1 MEKTSQVEKKFL
13 YALLGIVILITLAI
27 FYPFLSVLVLAG
39 TFAIGLSPA
48 CLWIKKNITRDNQG
62 IASAITVILFL
73 VLLCIP
79 LFFVG
84 TTIFNQIQSI
94 YYSIVVN
101 GDTSTVVQ
109 IIDKTINNILPA
121 GFSFDTHEKIIQ
133 LFSFLSSNITGF
145 FTYTFNTIIMFILTI
160 SATFYLLKDGR
171 KWKQNIIKL
180 SPLSE
185 NNTEE
190 LVSNVKNSTNRILK
204 GTLFMALVQGIL
216 SWIGFMIFGVPN
228 PALWGVISGLAT
240 LVPVVGTSLVVYPV
254 VLFLYLAGMHIQ
266 ALGLLLWAFILVGII
281 DNILPPYFIAKGSE
295 MSSLFILFSI
305 IGGISLMGPI
315 GIITGP
321 LILSLLYSLIGIY
334 KKEINS

>member
-13 YALLGIVILITLAI
+13 YVLLGIIILITLAI

-39 TFAIGLSPA
+39 TFAIGLSPV

-171 KWKQNIIKL
+171 KWKQNLIKL

>member
-13 YALLGIVILITLAI
+13 YVLLGIIILITLAI

-39 TFAIGLSPA
+39 TFAIGLSPV

-79 LFFVG
+79 LFFIG

-101 GDTSTVVQ
+101 GDTSAFVQ
-109 IIDKTINNILPA
+109 IIDKTINNILPT

-171 KWKQNIIKL
+171 KWKQNLNKL
-180 SPLSE
+180 SPLSK

-190 LVSNVKNSTNRILK
+190 IVASVKNSTNRILR

-228 PALWGVISGLAT
+228 PALWGVISGLST
-240 LVPVVGTSLVVYPV
+240 LIPVVGTSLVIYPV

-266 ALGLLLWAFILVGII
+266 ALGLLLWAFVLVGVI

>member
-171 KWKQNIIKL
+171 KWKQNLIKL

>member
-13 YALLGIVILITLAI
+13 YVLLGIIILITLAI

-39 TFAIGLSPA
+39 TFAIGLSPV

-79 LFFVG
+79 LFFIG

-101 GDTSTVVQ
+101 GDTSAFVQ
-109 IIDKTINNILPA
+109 IIDKTINNILPT

-171 KWKQNIIKL
+171 KWKQNLIKL
-180 SPLSE
+180 SPLSK

-190 LVSNVKNSTNRILK
+190 IVASVKNSTNRILR

-228 PALWGVISGLAT
+228 PALWGVISGLST
-240 LVPVVGTSLVVYPV
+240 LIPVVGTSLVIYPV

-266 ALGLLLWAFILVGII
+266 ALGLLLWAFVLVGVI